1 MKRSGYHGRD
11 TGGANLSL
19 ISFFLFLPISLY
31 FNLFATPSLHPS
43 TRPSSSSFFLLD
55 LSISHSISYPYLV
68 SFTDHGC
75 SSTFPLSSPNFE
87 ERERREY
94 RKSKFDV
101 TERNRRRERRNE
113 REYRMERERGREWE
127 GKGRGRVSRIVRNQ
141 GGSGIR
147 AA

>member
-1 MKRSGYHGRD
+1 MLVHVS
-11 TGGANLSL
+11 SL
-19 ISFFLFLPISLY
+19 
-31 FNLFATPSLHPS
+31 
-43 TRPSSSSFFLLD
+43 
-55 LSISHSISYPYLV
+55 
-68 SFTDHGC
+68 FTEFRGD
-75 SSTFPLSSPNFE
+75 
-87 ERERREY
+87 RERREY